1 MKHAK
6 VIVPYQHRSDD
17 LSLIE
22 IGLSEGG
29 TPDDWRPALRDIHH
43 GERVVWARFPERD
56 GRRVTVWVRDS
67 TGARPVKSI
76 KV

>member
-1 MKHAK
+1 MTVK
-6 VIVPYQHRSDD
+6 VTVPYEHDPGD
-17 LSLIE
+17 LHSIYL
-22 IGLSEGG
+22 GVSESGPPE
-29 TPDDWRPALRDIHH
+29 TWVPAFRDTRQ

>member
-29 TPDDWRPALRDIHH
+29 TPDDWRPALRDIYQ
-43 GERVVWARFPERD
+43 GERVVWARFPGRD
-56 GRRVTVWVRDS
+56 GRRVTVWLRDQHS
-67 TGARPVKSI
+67 ARRVDTI
-76 KV
+76 TI